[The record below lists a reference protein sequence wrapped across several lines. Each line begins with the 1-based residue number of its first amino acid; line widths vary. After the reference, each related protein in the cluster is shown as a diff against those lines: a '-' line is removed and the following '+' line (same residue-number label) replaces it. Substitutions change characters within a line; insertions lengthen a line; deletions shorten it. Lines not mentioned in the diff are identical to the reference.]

1 MAVISLT
8 TDFGNLNGFVGT
20 MKGVIWSIAPDA
32 QIADISHEIPPQD
45 VRQGAIAL
53 WRAVPFFPSG
63 SVHIAVID
71 PGVGTERRAIG
82 ARFGSQFFI
91 APDNGLLTPLLED
104 AEAASESIQI
114 VCLDQPQFWLKNVS
128 HTFHGR
134 DIFAPC
140 GAHLAAGVPLS
151 ELGTPITD
159 IMRTPL
165 PKPIRIPQGYQAH
178 ILLADVFGNLTT
190 DLPAAWVKNAPNVTF
205 TLRGH
210 TLHGLVPSYGHAKP
224 GDLVALED
232 SEGYIEIAQ
241 VNGSAKEALSAQI
254 DDIVEVHLNG

>member
-1 MAVISLT
+1 MAIISLT

-20 MKGVIWSIAPDA
+20 MKGVIWSIAPEA
-32 QIADISHEIPPQD
+32 QIADITHDIPPQD

-53 WRAVPFFPSG
+53 WRAVPFFPPG
-63 SVHIAVID
+63 SIHIAVID
-71 PGVGTERRAIG
+71 PGVGTQRRPIG
-82 ARFGSQFFI
+82 ARIGSQFFI
-91 APDNGLLTPLLED
+91 APDNGLLTPMLED
-104 AEAASESIQI
+104 AEAAGDFIQI
-114 VCLDQPQFWLKNVS
+114 VCLDQPRFWLPKVS

-151 ELGTPITD
+151 ELGTPISD
-159 IMRTPL
+159 VVRSPL
-165 PKPIRIPQGYQAH
+165 PKPIRTDDGYLAH

-190 DLPAAWVKNAPNVTF
+190 DLPAEWVKDAHNLTF

-210 TLHGLVPSYGHAKP
+210 TIHGLVPSYGYAQA
-224 GDLVALED
+224 GELVALED

-241 VNGSAKEALSAQI
+241 VNGSALKALSAHI
-254 DDIVEVHLNG
+254 DDPVEVRCDA

>member
-1 MAVISLT
+1 MTVISLT
-8 TDFGNLNGFVGT
+8 TDFGNLNGYVGT
-20 MKGVIWSIAPDA
+20 MKGVIWGIAPDV

-91 APDNGLLTPLLED
+91 APDNGLLTPLMED
-104 AEAASESIQI
+104 AEAAGESIQL

-151 ELGTPITD
+151 ELGTPISE
-159 IMRTPL
+159 IVRTPL
-165 PKPIRIPQGYQAH
+165 PKPIRTPQGYQAH

-190 DLPAAWVKNAPNVTF
+190 DLP
-205 TLRGH
+205 
-210 TLHGLVPSYGHAKP
+210 LHGSRMPLMLLLQYAATPSMVLCRLTVMPNPVSWWRWK
-224 GDLVALED
+224 
-232 SEGYIEIAQ
+232 IARAI
-241 VNGSAKEALSAQI
+241 SRLPR
-254 DDIVEVHLNG
+254 

>member
-1 MAVISLT
+1 MTVISLT

-20 MKGVIWSIAPDA
+20 MKGVIWGIAPDA
-32 QIADISHEIPPQD
+32 QIADISHEISPQD

-71 PGVGTERRAIG
+71 SGVGTERRAIG

-104 AEAASESIQI
+104 AEAAGESIQL

-151 ELGTPITD
+151 ELGTPITE
-159 IMRTPL
+159 IVRTPL
-165 PKPIRIPQGYQAH
+165 PKPIRTPQGYQAH
-178 ILLADVFGNLTT
+178 IL
-190 DLPAAWVKNAPNVTF
+190 
-205 TLRGH
+205 
-210 TLHGLVPSYGHAKP
+210 
-224 GDLVALED
+224 
-232 SEGYIEIAQ
+232 
-241 VNGSAKEALSAQI
+241 
-254 DDIVEVHLNG
+254 